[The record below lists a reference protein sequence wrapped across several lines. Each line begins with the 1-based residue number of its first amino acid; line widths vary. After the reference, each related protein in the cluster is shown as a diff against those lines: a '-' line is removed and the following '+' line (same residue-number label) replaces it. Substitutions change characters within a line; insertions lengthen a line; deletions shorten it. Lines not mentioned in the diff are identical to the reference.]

1 MWQRESRQS
10 REGRKKQRLIQL
22 LHESSAASPDS
33 GLLSNWSKN
42 KRFLEPRSN
51 NYWLHHCMFD
61 FRCNFKI
68 MAAAK
73 GDANGEFFA
82 ALTSSLEDFIQK
94 LLKGEQTE
102 CIRRI
107 VCLKEDVLAVL
118 LTGFGKSVICQL
130 IPKVRMKKLHPSS
143 GFKTSVVVVSPL
155 EYIRKQQVE
164 NLKKEDFGITAA
176 TIGESVKVDRE
187 IETGHVDIV
196 YGNAEQWLSD
206 RWRKVLRAVWQSS
219 PDERF
224 GSP

>member
-1 MWQRESRQS
+1 MWQRESRRS

-22 LHESSAASPDS
+22 LHESSAASPYS

-42 KRFLEPRSN
+42 KRLLEPRSN
-51 NYWLHHCMFD
+51 WLHDCMFD

-68 MAAAK
+68 MAAAE
-73 GDANGEFFA
+73 GDANSEFFA

-94 LLKGEQTE
+94 SLKDEQTE

-118 LTGFGKSVICQL
+118 LTGFGKSVIYQL

-176 TIGESVKVDRE
+176 TIGESVEVDRE

-206 RWRKVLRAVWQSS
+206 RWRKALRAVWQSS
-219 PDERF
+219 PDEGF
-224 GSP
+224 GSR